1 MNLRVLYSIIFYVLI
16 IVLLYVAKPPLI
28 FNEDGNLKHFGL
40 GQSDTMFSFGVFTV
54 VVAFLSFYIFA
65 IIDIIFDNG
74 K

>member
-16 IVLLYVAKPPLI
+16 IVLLYVAKPP
-28 FNEDGNLKHFGL
+28 FVFDENGNLKHFGI
-40 GQSDTMFSFGVFTV
+40 GPTDTMFSFGVFTV
-54 VVAFLSFYIFA
+54 VLAFLSFYIFA